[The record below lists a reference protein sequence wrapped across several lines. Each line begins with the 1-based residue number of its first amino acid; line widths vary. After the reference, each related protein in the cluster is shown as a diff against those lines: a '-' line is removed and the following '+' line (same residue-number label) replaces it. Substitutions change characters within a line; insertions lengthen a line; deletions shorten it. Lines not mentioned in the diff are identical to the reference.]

1 MLLAGEGA
9 ARFAFKN
16 NIPFPFVSQDAPAM
30 PAPEE
35 IPSGLAGQF
44 RIRRC
49 MRRRSVG
56 VTPSMHCGLGLA
68 MYSQVTSPLRR
79 YGDLIGH
86 EQLRAFLDGRE
97 LLDKDTMLM
106 RVSEGDAASVAA
118 HKAERKSNMHWTLVY
133 LLQNPDWVGE
143 AVCVDLG
150 GKQPQWFIPSLGLE
164 TYMTP
169 NNPVELNGVLRIK
182 PSKINLSELTV
193 DFVEA

>member
-1 MLLAGEGA
+1 MIREMMLLAGEGA

-118 HKAERKSNMHWTLVY
+118 HKAERAGDELHG
-133 LLQNPDWVGE
+133 QDDPADDEGQ
-143 AVCVDLG
+143 G
-150 GKQPQWFIPSLGLE
+150 QKQPADFLQIHIQSPLSD
-164 TYMTP
+164 Y
-169 NNPVELNGVLRIK
+169 R
-182 PSKINLSELTV
+182 SEL
-193 DFVEA
+193 